1 MLSHLL
7 PVIHLQVSVSTFQC
21 SSREENSPKIS
32 ALTTCVPHR
41 SRWWL
46 HGDPIP
52 LSGPAERRSFDWPG
66 SRGPIEGFSWG
77 NVKICWFPIRAVTS
91 PLLTG
96 MHFCDIIGS
105 FCLSFAVFWQYQ
117 YPVSYTCFW
126 IYVPPCSTPSF
137 YHIPS
142 HLYFLGITY
151 HPSCVQY
158 FDLRHNFDITYHE
171 IQYTTANVVLSHKM
185 LTPIITTFQ
194 FVTIL
199 GVDPCFRV
207 HTRHPHII
215 LVGGLEPF
223 LFFHILGI

>member
-96 MHFCDIIGS
+96 MHFFWHHRLFLLVIRCFLTISIPGILHMLLNLCTPL
-105 FCLSFAVFWQYQ
+105 FNTFILPYPIPFILFGYHLSSQLCTVLR
-117 YPVSYTCFW
+117 
-126 IYVPPCSTPSF
+126 ST
-137 YHIPS
+137 
-142 HLYFLGITY
+142 T
-151 HPSCVQY
+151 
-158 FDLRHNFDITYHE
+158 
-171 IQYTTANVVLSHKM
+171 
-185 LTPIITTFQ
+185 
-194 FVTIL
+194 
-199 GVDPCFRV
+199 
-207 HTRHPHII
+207 
-215 LVGGLEPF
+215 
-223 LFFHILGI
+223 